1 MKVTDMRTGSV
12 LETKSGFV
20 TEQWKKNPE
29 RYVPYTEKPIGE
41 KTSGPTASATGPASG
56 PPVAD
61 DEKGTPAGLPAK
73 TPPRNRSAK
82 QANDERPTTDIP

>member
-29 RYVPYTEKPIGE
+29 RYVPYSEKTIGE
-41 KTSGPTASATGPASG
+41 KTSGPTASEPPVPDTETGAATGL
-56 PPVAD
+56 PV
-61 DEKGTPAGLPAK
+61 K
-73 TPPRNRSAK
+73 TPPRNRGAK
-82 QANDERPTTDIP
+82 QANDEQPTTDIP